1 MAEIDREI
9 ALFQRA
15 NRERIQEE
23 QLQEK
28 REAWDKKKKITYNVE
43 ALIHG
48 IKSGK
53 QYLYALK
60 LEFETRKIFEE
71 QFKIPFIK
79 DFFDVIEETSDNI
92 FFVSN
97 KRKVT
102 LMAQAIRFPKFNEV
116 ENWSE
121 KTIEKLEKLGLH
133 VKKDHSRIVNQME
146 YFCYEI
152 PTSAGDSYNIS
163 FYIKKGHQVYTG
175 TINCL
180 SENKDGMGL
189 LLEALILVM
198 EEMNR

>member
-28 REAWDKKKKITYNVE
+28 REAWDIKKKITYNVE

-121 KTIEKLEKLGLH
+121 KTIEKLDRKMLDLNKL
-133 VKKDHSRIVNQME
+133 VQKYRKD
-146 YFCYEI
+146 
-152 PTSAGDSYNIS
+152 
-163 FYIKKGHQVYTG
+163 
-175 TINCL
+175 
-180 SENKDGMGL
+180 
-189 LLEALILVM
+189 
-198 EEMNR
+198 